1 MAKKFTP
8 PINYTSRDFNSIKD
22 SLINY
27 AKKYYPNTSND
38 FNEASF
44 GALMV
49 DMISYVGDIM
59 SFYLDY
65 QASESFLD
73 TAIEFNNIIRL
84 AKQLG
89 YRYDPEVT
97 AYGAVA
103 IFIKVPANTSGLGP
117 DDNYIPILRKNTRF
131 RSTTGVSFILT
142 DDVDFKNPDNQVIV
156 SDTDPTTGN
165 PTFYAIKAYGEVV
178 SGDIGYVEFSAGDF
192 TPFPR
197 YELQTPG
204 LAEIISVTDSDGNE
218 YYEVEYLSQDVVY
231 MDIPNTNTED
241 RTFVPSILK
250 PVSVKRRFVVDKVGN
265 DVFLQFGQGSS
276 SDAIIENDDKLDPN
290 NVAIKM
296 NAKPYIS
303 ATSFDPTVLV
313 KNNNLG
319 VAPENTT
326 LRVVYRANLTDNINV
341 GVSSV
346 TQMTNPIFAFEN
358 PETLS
363 DTVIQSIITTAEVS
377 NEEPIVGIVNFPEAD
392 EVKIRARNSFAAQN
406 RAVTQRDYISLVHNM
421 PPRFGSIRRSAIMQD
436 KDSFKRNLNLYVV
449 STGLDGTLLQTQRKI
464 KVNLKN
470 WLSQFKMI
478 NDTVDIVD
486 ANIINLGISYTAIAE
501 RNVNKND
508 LLQSINAALAE
519 KFSEP
524 PQIGE
529 SFFITDVYN
538 VINETPGVVDAM
550 DVEIFQQSGIFY
562 SDYLINLDNYI
573 SPDGRFINVPSN
585 AIWEIKFI
593 GNDIKGNIV

>member
-8 PINYTSRDFNSIKD
+8 PINYTSRDFDSIKD

-44 GALMV
+44 GALMI

-73 TAIEFNNIIRL
+73 SAIEFNNVIRL

-89 YRYDPEVT
+89 YRYDPEIT
-97 AYGAVA
+97 AYGTVA

-117 DDNYIPILRKNTRF
+117 DENYIPILKKNTRF
-131 RSTTGVSFILT
+131 SSTTGVSFILT
-142 DDVDFKNPDNQVIV
+142 DDVDFKNSENQVLV
-156 SDTDPTTGN
+156 SDVDSVSGN

-178 SGDIGYVEFSAGDF
+178 SGDIGYVEFNVGEFS
-192 TPFPR
+192 PFPR
-197 YELQTPG
+197 YQLQTPG
-204 LAEIISVTDSDGNE
+204 LAVIISVTDSDGND
-218 YYEVEYLSQDVVY
+218 YYEVEYLSQDVIY
-231 MDIPNTNTED
+231 MDIPNTNVED

-250 PVSVKRRFVVDKVGN
+250 PVSAKRRFVVDKVGN
-265 DVFLQFGQGSS
+265 DVFLQFGQGTS
-276 SDAIIENDDKLDPN
+276 SDSIIENDDKLDPN

-296 NAKPYIS
+296 NAKPYVS
-303 ATSFDPTVLV
+303 STSFDPTVLV

-326 LRVVYRANLTDNINV
+326 LRVVYRSNLTNNVNV
-341 GVSSV
+341 GVNSV
-346 TQMTNPIFAFEN
+346 TTIANPIFSFEN

-363 DTVIQSIITTAEVS
+363 TTSMESVMTTSEVS
-377 NEEPIVGIVNFPEAD
+377 NEEPIVGVVNLPGAD

-421 PPRFGSIRRSAIMQD
+421 PPRFGSIRRASIIQD
-436 KDSFKRNLNLYVV
+436 RDSFKRNLNLYVI
-449 STGLDGTLLQTQRKI
+449 STGLDNTLLQTQRKI

-478 NDTVDIVD
+478 NDTVDILD
-486 ANIINLGISYTAIAE
+486 ANIINLGISYTALGE

-508 LLQSINAALAE
+508 LLQSINSALQE
-519 KFSEP
+519 KFAEP

-538 VINETPGVVDAM
+538 VINETPGVVDATE
-550 DVEIFQQSGIFY
+550 VEIFQQSGVFY
-562 SDYLINLDNYI
+562 SDYLIDLDNYI
-573 SPDGRFINVPSN
+573 SPDGRFIKIPSN

-593 GNDIKGNIV
+593 GNDVKGKIV